1 MKLSAVK
8 EDGDQGKPDKD
19 IAFIKKILNLC

>member
-8 EDGDQGKPDKD
+8 KDRDQGKPDKD
-19 IAFIKKILNLC
+19 IAVIKKILNLC